1 MLDRKIFS
9 TRLRELREAN
19 NMSCA
24 ALAEKIGVT
33 GASLGYYERG
43 ERVPDIETTQK
54 LCGVFGVTSDYLL
67 GLSDTP
73 SPDIEDQAICKKLG
87 IEGETLEALKKIFY
101 NEFDNPTPPKIR
113 MIWND
118 LYEVLSTSDVAEIF
132 FQSLANKEHISDID
146 SNFFFCLKRYMLAV
160 DNLLD
165 TVNYIDE
172 TFNGEEGI
180 NNLNNPDY
188 ISRNQLEIVITS
200 KEYHDAKLHMDATS
214 WCIQDSLKKLLDDM
228 RKNYAKRCDTW
239 QA

>member
-1 MLDRKIFS
+1 MLDRKVFAA
-9 TRLRELREAN
+9 RLRELREAN

-43 ERVPDIETTQK
+43 ERVPDIETAQK

-101 NEFDNPTPPKIR
+101 SEFDDPTPARVIAF
-113 MIWND
+113 WQD
-118 LYEVLSTSDVAEIF
+118 LDEVLTGAEAAEIF
-132 FQSLANKEHISDID
+132 FQTILKQTDHNDME

-160 DNLLD
+160 DNYLE
-165 TVNYIDE
+165 VMESMDE
-172 TFNGEEGI
+172 TFLQEADRSLEERV
-180 NNLNNPDY
+180 DTY
-188 ISRNQLEIVITS
+188 ILEHQEEIVVFS
-200 KEYHDAKLHMDATS
+200 KEYHDANLHLKAAS
-214 WCIQDSLKKLLDDM
+214 WGVQEALLAVLKSM
-228 RKNYAKRCDTW
+228 RKHYEEYQW